1 MTSLSDPLPIPT
13 HPIQSH
19 SIPFYLIERR
29 KRTVQLDHEDEEM
42 KVRQMPE
49 FGDGPADPK
58 TGNEEA

>member
-1 MTSLSDPLPIPT
+1 M
-13 HPIQSH
+13 
-19 SIPFYLIERR
+19 
-29 KRTVQLDHEDEEM
+29 QLDHEDEEM